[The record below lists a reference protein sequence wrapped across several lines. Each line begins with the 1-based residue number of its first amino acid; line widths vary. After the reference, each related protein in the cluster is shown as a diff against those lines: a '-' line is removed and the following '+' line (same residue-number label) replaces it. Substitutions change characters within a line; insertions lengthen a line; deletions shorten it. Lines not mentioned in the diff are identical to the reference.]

1 MARCIEMTAAEV
13 AWDGTSPE
21 NERGHVLLQI
31 VIDSGT
37 FLLRALLVIWHV
49 EMLALETRFMLLC
62 GATTSS
68 SD

>member
-49 EMLALETRFMLLC
+49 ENAGL
-62 GATTSS
+62 GN
-68 SD
+68 